1 MRTDNTF
8 SMVGRALIACSSLLF
23 VSACATLP
31 SYDDK
36 AAAQFSEVSQKTL
49 TEINRCNVQWLN
61 RAPSGSMLLIK
72 NGYVYRHDD
81 TNTALK
87 LLDEGSV
94 RTLRGYYRSG
104 LSVRMFDTRSSFIQ
118 KAKDCMK

>member
-1 MRTDNTF
+1 MTTGNTYRMM
-8 SMVGRALIACSSLLF
+8 SRAFIACSSLFL
-23 VSACATLP
+23 VSACASFP
-31 SYDDK
+31 SYDDN

-49 TEINRCNVQWLN
+49 ADINSCNVKWLD

-72 NGYVYRHDD
+72 NGYVYRHD
-81 TNTALK
+81 TNTTLK
-87 LLDEGSV
+87 LSDEGSV

-104 LSVRMFDTRSSFIQ
+104 LSVRMFDTRGEFIQ

>member
-1 MRTDNTF
+1 MA
-8 SMVGRALIACSSLLF
+8 GRAFIAYSSLFF

-31 SYDDK
+31 SYDDN
-36 AAAQFSEVSQKTL
+36 AVAQFSEVSQKTL
-49 TEINRCNVQWLN
+49 AEINRCNVNWLN

-72 NGYVYRHDD
+72 NGYVYRHD

-87 LLDEGSV
+87 LSDEGSV
-94 RTLRGYYRSG
+94 RTLKGYYRSG
-104 LSVRMFDTRSSFIQ
+104 LSVRIFDTRNEFIQ

>member
-1 MRTDNTF
+1 MRTGNTYR
-8 SMVGRALIACSSLLF
+8 MAGRAFIAYSSLFF

-31 SYDDK
+31 SYDDN
-36 AAAQFSEVSQKTL
+36 AVAQFSEVSQKTL
-49 TEINRCNVQWLN
+49 AEINRCNVNWLN

-72 NGYVYRHDD
+72 NGYVYRHD

-87 LLDEGSV
+87 LSDEGSV
-94 RTLRGYYRSG
+94 RTLKGYYRSG
-104 LSVRMFDTRSSFIQ
+104 LSVRIFDTRNEFIQ